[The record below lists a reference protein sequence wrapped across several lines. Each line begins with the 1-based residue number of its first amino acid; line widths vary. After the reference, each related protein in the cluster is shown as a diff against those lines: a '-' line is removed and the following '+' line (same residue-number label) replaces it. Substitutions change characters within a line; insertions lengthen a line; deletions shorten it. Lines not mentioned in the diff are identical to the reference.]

1 MNLFRTRDLVH
12 FAAFSLIMFG
22 ALSCGGEQTPE
33 GEATETL
40 EATPAANTD
49 DADVCVAPSNWF
61 PHDKT
66 PKPNDSVLFTENC
79 QFHQWSWQ
87 MFLWLTQTTDNG
99 ELRFE
104 SFARPDDLFSADQT
118 APADFASLG
127 SNRMLKLNP
136 RTTKTDDPTMLD
148 EINQAGSDGLL
159 IDQNGRAV
167 YYSMYINDVFYN
179 FVKENNLYNP
189 ASLEAFPDSADFPIG
204 ALELK
209 VAWKVVGTNDNTE
222 GMYTRKAEISK
233 LIEKNGT
240 VVIDPTQTEQ
250 VTVAMVGFHIAGVTA
265 GHPEFIWA
273 TFEHNRNSPTLT
285 DAQLKAYMDP
295 NNTSINNE
303 VVNDSAWTFFKAGST
318 FIESNQNNA
327 GNVKITDPDAQ
338 TLTPVTNAFLQ
349 YAQGGGVQSNRD
361 HIVELNASVL
371 DQLKDPIFSNYYLGG
386 AIWLNEPNALVPNS
400 TQQDLITGS
409 TDLSNVTLE
418 TFTQKVNSERNCFSC
433 HNTMQR
439 FPPKPGTGVDP
450 LQGKNVNVSH
460 ILVNNYFQRSERAK
474 SAGE

>member
-1 MNLFRTRDLVH
+1 MNTFRTRDLLRL
-12 FAAFSLIMFG
+12 AAFSLIMFG
-22 ALSCGGEQTPE
+22 ALSCGGEQTQDE
-33 GEATETL
+33 GEAGETL
-40 EATPAANTD
+40 EATPVAN
-49 DADVCVAPSNWF
+49 ADGPCLAPPNWF

-66 PKPNDSVLFTENC
+66 PKPNDSVVFTENC

-87 MFLWLTQTTDNG
+87 MFLWLTQTTGN

-104 SFARPDDLFSADQT
+104 SFARPTDLFSPSQA

-127 SNRMLKLNP
+127 ANRMLKLNP

-179 FVKENNLYNP
+179 FVKENNLYDP
-189 ASLEAFPDSADFPIG
+189 TALAAFSDSTDFPIG

-209 VAWKVVGTNDNTE
+209 VAWKVVGPNDNTQ

-233 LIEKNGT
+233 LVEKNGT
-240 VVIDPTQTEQ
+240 VVIDPTQVEQ

-285 DAQLKAYMDP
+285 DEQLKAYLDVN
-295 NNTSINNE
+295 NNTINNE
-303 VVNDSAWTFFKAGST
+303 VVSDTDWTFFKAGST
-318 FIESNQNNA
+318 FIQSNQNNA
-327 GNVKITDPDAQ
+327 GKVKITDPNAQ

-361 HIVELNASVL
+361 HIKELNASVL
-371 DQLKDPIFSNYYLGG
+371 EQLKDPIFSNYYLGG
-386 AIWLNEPNALVPNS
+386 AIWLKEPNALVPNS

-418 TFTQKVNSERNCFSC
+418 TFTQKVNTERNCFSC

-439 FPPKPGTGVDP
+439 FPPNPGTGVDP
-450 LQGKNVNVSH
+450 LPGKNVSVSH

-474 SAGE
+474 AGN